1 MKNLS
6 FARARLTE
14 GGHPRGGVRGRRTCR
29 WGTFLAALLVQGV
42 LLSGL
47 AAGQGTST
55 ASEGVDNGN
64 YNYQGSF
71 EFGYRF
77 VDTNGSRTVYNTFVN
92 QQQGPRLF
100 DETLSMRSLNHEG
113 SVFDTLFLTSFGWG
127 GDPENASRLRISKNK
142 WYNFNM
148 SFRRDR
154 NFWDY
159 NLLANPLNPPNQV
172 IQVNGSPHQFQTV
185 RRMYDYNLTL
195 LPQSMIRFR
204 LGYTRNNMEGPAL
217 SSIHEGTDTVTF
229 QNTRTLLDAYQIG
242 VDFKGL
248 TRTNISYDQFLQ
260 YYKGDTSWADPLAF
274 TFPLAGDGLVDP
286 GVVYNPAAG
295 QPCATP
301 ILANGT
307 FNPACNGYQAYT
319 RFGPTRVSYPT
330 EQLTVQSNY
339 FRNVDLSARVSYSS
353 AESRVDNFGEA
364 FAGLATRTRQRAGLT
379 TGPTAAQR
387 VVANADL
394 GVTVHVTEKL
404 RIVDSFRFSNFRIPG
419 GWTFLSTSLFG
430 ATLLSTP
437 NVFNPATCPPPFTAA
452 TCPQHNNSSGPD
464 IASDLFNNFLKQD
477 SKLNTIELEYD
488 VTRRFSGHVGYR
500 FERRNILNRF
510 ADIQLQTFFPTLA
523 TRGACATG
531 QVDANGVC
539 TVIVLDTENNPIEIN
554 GHSFLF
560 GVAARPTDAL
570 RASFDLELFSADQ
583 ANTRISPRNLQHYKG
598 RVSYKPKDWMNL
610 AGTVNILEDRNNEAT
625 VNHLEHNRNYGFT
638 LMLNPNPKVG
648 FEFGYNYD
656 DVFSTT
662 NICFVATPTPP
673 GTSTCPGDTTFRQ
686 QPSIYDNKIHF
697 GYSNIMFKPIPRVT
711 ANLGYNLTS
720 TSGDTLILNPIQTTL
735 GPLAFNFHKP
745 TASVDVELAKGFA
758 WRTAWNYYDYNEK
771 SVPGPLTPRDFQSNS
786 ATLSLRYAF

>member
-14 GGHPRGGVRGRRTCR
+14 GGHPRGGAWGRRKCR
-29 WGTFLAALLVQGV
+29 WGTFLAAVLVQGA

-77 VDTNGSRTVYNTFVN
+77 VDTNGSQTVYNTFVN

-172 IQVNGSPHQFQTV
+172 IQVNGSPHEFQTV

-248 TRTNISYDQFLQ
+248 PRTNISYDQFLQ

-274 TFPLAGDGLVDP
+274 TFPLANDGLVDP

-301 ILANGT
+301 ILGDGT
-307 FNPACNGYQAYT
+307 FNPACNGFQSYT

-353 AESRVDNFGEA
+353 SQSRVDNFGEA
-364 FAGLATRTRQRAGLT
+364 FAGLATRTRQRDGLT

-394 GVTVHVTEKL
+394 GVTVHVTEKF

-419 GWTFLSTSLFG
+419 DWTFLSTSLFG

-437 NVFNPATCPPPFTAA
+437 NMFSPATCPPPFTAA
-452 TCPQHNNSSGPD
+452 TCPQHSNSSGPD
-464 IASDLFNNFLKQD
+464 VTGDLFNNFLKQD

-500 FERRNILNRF
+500 FERRDILNRF
-510 ADIQLQTFFPTLA
+510 DDFQLQTFFPTLA

-539 TVIVLDTENNPIEIN
+539 TVIVLDAENNPIEIN

-570 RASFDLELFSADQ
+570 RASFDLELFSADN

-638 LMLNPNPKVG
+638 VMLNPKPKVG

-662 NICFVATPTPP
+662 NICFVATPVPP
-673 GTSTCPGDTTFRQ
+673 GTTSCGTPFRQ
-686 QPSIYDNKIHF
+686 EPSIYNQKINF
-697 GYSNIMFKPIPRVT
+697 GYTNIMFKPIPRVT

-745 TASVDVELAKGFA
+745 TASVDVDLAKGFA

-771 SVPGPLTPRDFQSNS
+771 SAPGSLAARDFQSNS

>member
-1 MKNLS
+1 MNNFS
-6 FARARLTE
+6 FACARLTK
-14 GGHPRGGVRGRRTCR
+14 GGPLHGGVRGRRRSR
-29 WGTFLAALLVQGV
+29 WGAFLALLLVQAA

-47 AAGQGTST
+47 AAGQGAST
-55 ASEGVDNGN
+55 PSEGVDNGN

-71 EFGYRF
+71 ELGYRF
-77 VDTNGSRTVYNTFVN
+77 VDTNGSQPVYNTFVDE
-92 QQQGPRLF
+92 QQGPRLF
-100 DETLSMRSLNHEG
+100 EQTLSVRSLNHEG
-113 SVFDTLFLTSFGWG
+113 SVFDSLFLSSFGWG

-142 WYNFNM
+142 WYNFSM
-148 SFRRDR
+148 TFRRDR

-172 IQVNGSPHQFQTV
+172 IPVNSSPHAFETV

-195 LPQSMIRFR
+195 LPQSMVRFR
-204 LGYTRNNMEGPAL
+204 LGYTRNNMEGPSL

-229 QNTRTLLDAYQIG
+229 QNSRTLLDAYQIG

-248 TRTNISYDQFLQ
+248 PRTNISYDQFLE

-274 TFPLAGDGLVDP
+274 TFPLTGNGVVDP
-286 GVVYNPAAG
+286 GIIYNPTAG
-295 QPCATP
+295 QPCSAP
-301 ILANGT
+301 IQGDGT
-307 FNPACNGYQAYT
+307 YNPACNGFQAYT
-319 RFGPTRVSYPT
+319 RVAPTRVSYPT
-330 EQLTVQSNY
+330 EQLTLQSNY
-339 FRNVDLSARVSYSS
+339 FRKVDLSARVSYSS
-353 AESRVDNFGEA
+353 SESKADNFGEI
-364 FAGLATRTRQRAGLT
+364 FEGLSTRSRLRDGLT
-379 TGPTAAQR
+379 TGQSNAHR

-394 GVTVHVTEKL
+394 GVTVRVTDKF
-404 RIVDSFRFSNFRIPG
+404 RVVDTFRFSNFRIPG
-419 GWTFLSTSLFG
+419 NWTLLNTSLFG
-430 ATLLSTP
+430 ATLTTTP
-437 NVFNPATCPPPFTAA
+437 NVFDPATCPPPFDAA
-452 TCPQHNNSSGPD
+452 TCPQHSLSSGPD
-464 IASDLFNNFLKQD
+464 MTSDLFNNFLKQD

-488 VTRRFSGHVGYR
+488 LTSRISGHLGYR

-510 ADIQLQTFFPTLA
+510 DDFQLQTFFPTLA

-539 TVIVLDTENNPIEIN
+539 TVLVPDSENNPIEIN

-560 GVAARPTDAL
+560 GVAARPIDGL
-570 RASFDLELFSADQ
+570 RASFDLELFSADK

-598 RVSYKPKDWMNL
+598 RVSYKPKDWVNV
-610 AGTVNILEDRNNEAT
+610 AGTINILEDRNNEAT

-638 LMLNPNPKVG
+638 LMLNPKPRFG

-662 NICFVATPTPP
+662 NICFVATPSPP
-673 GTSTCPGDTTFRQ
+673 GTSTCGDPFLQ
-686 QPSIYDNKIHF
+686 APSIYNNKIHF
-697 GYSNIMFKPIPRVT
+697 GYTNIMFKPIPRVT

-720 TSGDTLILNPIQTTL
+720 TSGNTLILTPTLTTL

-745 TASVDVELAKGFA
+745 TASVDVDLAKGFA

-771 SVPGPLTPRDFQSNS
+771 SASGPVAPRDFQSNS